1 MARAGVRAGAGGLC
15 SFRFVSFASFPAFLN
30 RNSFSFAAAAA
41 AAGSGAAGLGL
52 GLGSQRGGLGLGLG
66 LGLWCVGS
74 EGGHAEGSNLG
85 TFLSF

>member
-1 MARAGVRAGAGGLC
+1 MGCAL
-15 SFRFVSFASFPAFLN
+15 FVSCRSHHFPAFLN

-74 EGGHAEGSNLG
+74 EGGHAEGSILG
-85 TFLSF
+85 TFLSFLVVAS